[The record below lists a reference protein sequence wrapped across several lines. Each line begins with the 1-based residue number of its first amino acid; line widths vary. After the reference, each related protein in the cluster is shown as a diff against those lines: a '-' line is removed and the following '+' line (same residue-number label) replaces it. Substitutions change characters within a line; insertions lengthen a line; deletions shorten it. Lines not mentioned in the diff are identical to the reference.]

1 MWVWCVRRYRKLLGK
16 LKSGENIVSKRLT
29 AVWAEVA
36 AVLRFSEGQASWG
49 LIKWNGQGL
58 SNQKSL
64 AVLPALSSGLS
75 KPPFPCVH
83 QSSFTGKWLNLTSI
97 YVLKNVLDSKLD
109 WLPKLSE
116 SWATKP
122 CEQTKASWG
131 GGVLKKWNQ
140 RLKATRIPSSSLGE
154 GGEQISAWAAT
165 CRPS

>member
-58 SNQKSL
+58 SNQQSL

-122 CEQTKASWG
+122 CEHTNQSQLGWG
-131 GGVLKKWNQ
+131 GTQKMEPEIKSHPYSLFLSGGGRWADL
-140 RLKATRIPSSSLGE
+140 SLG
-154 GGEQISAWAAT
+154 
-165 CRPS
+165 CHM